1 MATIGTLAIKIE
13 ANTTALERGLA
24 SAEQSVKAAGRAM
37 QNAGKV
43 MTAGITAPL
52 IGIAAMATKAG
63 TALDREMGNVQSLG
77 LAAERTRELKT
88 AVQDLAIEAGK
99 STTDV
104 AQGLYQVVSAFG
116 DSADTA
122 RILETNVK
130 AAAAGLATV
139 NDAIAL
145 TSAVTKG
152 YGDTSAEAVQ
162 HASDLA
168 FVTVQLGQTSFPEL
182 AASIGRVVPLAS
194 ALAVAQEELFAVMA
208 TATGVTGG
216 ASEVSTQLR
225 GILQSLMAPTAD
237 MTNLFK
243 AMNVETGAAMLQQY
257 GLIGAIQ
264 AIVAAAEAS
273 GTPLQKFIGSIEG
286 QTLALALAGP
296 LADDYTEK
304 LGAMENAAGATDAAF
319 RAQTEGINA
328 AGFAAQ
334 QAGIRW
340 EVFLQKIN
348 DGLGPAKLA
357 ALDALEPI
365 AEKALALAD
374 AFANAN
380 PKLQFWIVTAAAA
393 AAAAGPLLMAL
404 GSLTVA
410 ASALVS
416 PAGLV
421 VAAVAAIGAAA
432 WLAYPY
438 LQQMGILETV
448 AAWATNAATALTNAA
463 TALAGM
469 VQGLD
474 AATIE
479 EIKTQ
484 ATTQVAEVTAHVQ
497 SLAVEFEAAFET
509 GSWAGIAE
517 LARSKTASVG
527 EAIGAGLADLQQ
539 TALLAAVMGMAALR
553 MQANAAIAQAEAF
566 VDESGIRAWVERTT
580 AAARQWVQSVLAES
594 GPAAEFVQRNVDRV
608 AGVVNRI
615 QTRMGEVGDMA
626 AAARFNAAVA
636 SILETIGVVN
646 ATKTDVILTATG
658 ALTKGLTALMNLL
671 SDAVSAWDAEAIT
684 TALAASATALSEGI
698 AAVFDPGNFGDLG
711 TASGNLSKA
720 ISSKLGEMLGSET
733 FATDLGVAVGTAT
746 AAIVEAAAAF
756 VGNFMNQISATDITQ
771 FQANVD
777 AFVQNF
783 LTGVVTGLA
792 QADWSGIGTAIKDA
806 ILLAIK
812 SQFAQ
817 QTPLETLTLGPVGK
831 VMGAAEQRLGVP
843 TWGDIWSNV
852 NNLFG
857 RGNKIEATVEATE
870 IVVPPDIEAISCPF
884 SIEDVMVDPTQFD
897 GGLPAVNG
905 ALEIQSLD
913 LTAVGGDASGRLP
926 VEGVMKMTPAGED
939 PAMNAANQAAEALNS
954 FSFSWPSLPEWVWPA
969 YPAWRWPSLPRWV
982 WPSIPRPS
990 WIGDLQLPRPGWLG
1004 ELLAWSPVVTVRGGM
1019 GATGPA
1025 VPVGANAAGT
1035 PYWRGGLSL
1044 VGEEGPELVNLPRGA
1059 AVFSADETR
1068 AMLEQPAPVT
1078 VNVSVA
1084 KLAGDLDEEA
1094 LAYRIA
1100 GMIRRRA

>member
-1 MATIGTLAIKIE
+1 MATVGRLVVQIGADMSD
-13 ANTTALERGLA
+13 LERGLM
-24 SAEQSVKAAGRAM
+24 SAQQRVQAAGKAM
-37 QNAGKV
+37 QNVGKG

-52 IGIAAMATKAG
+52 VGIAAMATKAG

-88 AVQDLAIEAGK
+88 VVQDLAIEAGK

-122 RILETNVK
+122 RILEINVK
-130 AAAAGLATV
+130 GAAAGLATV

-162 HASDLA
+162 HASDLS
-168 FVTVQLGQTSFPEL
+168 FVTLQLGQTTFPEL

-194 ALAVAQEELFAVMA
+194 SLGVAQEELFAVMA
-208 TATGVTGG
+208 TGTGVTGG

-243 AMNVETGAAMLQQY
+243 AMNVETGAALLQQY

-273 GTPLQKFIGSIEG
+273 GTPLQKYIGSIEG

-296 LADDYTEK
+296 LADAYTEK

-319 RAQTEGINA
+319 RAQAEGVNA

-380 PKLQFWIVTAAAA
+380 PKLQFWIVMAAAA

-404 GSLTVA
+404 GSLTIA

-448 AAWATNAATALTNAA
+448 ATWATNAATALTNAA

-474 AATIE
+474 AAKIE

-539 TALLAAVMGMAALR
+539 TALLAAVMGMVSLR
-553 MQANAAIAQAEAF
+553 VQANNAIAQAEAF

-615 QTRMGEVGDMA
+615 QTRMGEVGDMGA
-626 AAARFNAAVA
+626 AERFNAAVA

-658 ALTKGLTALMNLL
+658 ALTKGLTALMNFL
-671 SDAVSAWDAEAIT
+671 SEAVSAWDAAAIT

-711 TASGNLSKA
+711 AAAGNLSKA
-720 ISSKLGEMLGSET
+720 ISGKLGEALGSET

-792 QADWSGIGTAIKDA
+792 QADWSGIGAAIKDA

-831 VMGAAEQRLGVP
+831 VLGTAEEKLGVP
-843 TWGDIWSNV
+843 TWGDIWSNMS
-852 NNLFG
+852 NLFG
-857 RGNKIEATVEATE
+857 GGNKIEATVEATE

-884 SIEDVMVDPTQFD
+884 NIEDFTVDPTQFD

-926 VEGVMKMTPAGED
+926 IEGVMKMQPAGED

-954 FSFSWPSLPEWVWPA
+954 FSFTWPSLPEWVWPA

-1019 GATGPA
+1019 GATGTA

-1084 KLAGDLDEEA
+1084 KLAGELDEEA

>member
-1 MATIGTLAIKIE
+1 MATVGRLVVQIGADMSD
-13 ANTTALERGLA
+13 LERGLM
-24 SAEQSVKAAGRAM
+24 SAQQRVQAAGKAM
-37 QNAGKV
+37 QNVGKG
-43 MTAGITAPL
+43 MAAGITAPL
-52 IGIAAMATKAG
+52 AGIVALATKAG

-77 LAAERTRELKT
+77 LAAERTRELKSE
-88 AVQDLAIEAGK
+88 VQNLAIEAGK

-104 AQGLYQVVSAFG
+104 AQGLYQVISAFG

-122 RILETNVK
+122 RILEINVK
-130 AAAAGLATV
+130 GAAAGLATV
-139 NDAIAL
+139 EEAIAL

-168 FVTVQLGQTSFPEL
+168 FVTVQLGQTTFPEL

-194 ALAVAQEELFAVMA
+194 SLGVAQEELFAVMA
-208 TATGVTGG
+208 TGTGVTGS

-225 GILQSLMAPTAD
+225 GVLQSLMAPTST
-237 MTNLFK
+237 MTGLYK
-243 AMNVETGAAMLQQY
+243 TMGVESGVALLEQQGLVGAV
-257 GLIGAIQ
+257 Q

-273 GTPLQKFIGSIEG
+273 GTPLQKYIGSIEG

-296 LADDYTEK
+296 LADAYTEK

-319 RAQTEGINA
+319 RAQTEGVNA

-380 PKLQFWIVTAAAA
+380 PKLQFWIVMAAAA

-404 GSLTVA
+404 GSLTIA

-448 AAWATNAATALTNAA
+448 ATWATNAATALTNAS

-474 AATIE
+474 AAKIE

-539 TALLAAVMGMAALR
+539 TALLAAVMGMVSLR
-553 MQANAAIAQAEAF
+553 VQANNAIAQAEAF

-615 QTRMGEVGDMA
+615 QTRMGEGGDMG

-658 ALTKGLTALMNLL
+658 ALTKGLTALMNFL
-671 SDAVSAWDAEAIT
+671 SEAVTAWDAEAIT

-711 TASGNLSKA
+711 TAAGNLSKA

-817 QTPLETLTLGPVGK
+817 QTPLETLTPGPVGK
-831 VMGAAEQRLGVP
+831 IMGTAEDKLGVP
-843 TWGDIWSNV
+843 TWGDIWSNMS
-852 NNLFG
+852 NLFG
-857 RGNKIEATVEATE
+857 GGNKIEATVEATE

-884 SIEDVMVDPTQFD
+884 NIEEFTVDPTQFD

-913 LTAVGGDASGRLP
+913 LSAVGGDASGRLP

-1019 GATGPA
+1019 GATGTA

-1059 AVFSADETR
+1059 AVFSAGETR